1 MRHKSWAGHLRMGAH
16 RGPGG
21 MHHHEANKL
30 QEEHCVWKNEAVSSE
45 KALVNNRCSI
55 KKLL

>member
-1 MRHKSWAGHLRMGAH
+1 MGAH